1 MASASVSTSVD
12 FKILLLGDKG
22 VGKTTLL
29 HRHLTG
35 LFDSGY
41 TATSG
46 VDIRA
51 MNFNTNYGD
60 ITMNIYDVGHVVGD
74 DFEQVCG
81 GADGLFLM
89 FDVMNQASYN
99 NLGKW
104 KQDVTKVAGALP
116 TVVCGNK
123 VDRKSP
129 IVKARKITFHKKHP
143 NTTYYHLSVKSNY
156 NYEKPFLCLLRKVTG
171 HQNLEIL
178 PKSL

>member
-1 MASASVSTSVD
+1 MASASVWTPVD
-12 FKILLLGDKG
+12 FKILLVGDQG

-35 LFDSGY
+35 LFNSAY

-46 VDIRA
+46 VEVRV
-51 MNFNTNYGD
+51 MHFNTNYGD
-60 ITMNIYDVGHVVGD
+60 ITLTIYDVGAVKGD

-89 FDVMNQASYN
+89 FDVMRQTSYN

-104 KQDVTKVAGALP
+104 KQDVSKVSGVLP

-129 IVKARKITFHKKHP
+129 IVKARKITFHNKNP
-143 NTTYYHLSVKSNY
+143 GTTYYDLSVKSNY

-171 HQNLEIL
+171 HQKLEIL
-178 PKSL
+178 PKSP